1 RRHTRFSRDWSSDVC
16 SSDLYIILVILFVSL
31 CYLIFTSANIVLSND
46 LSLPK
51 GIKQADS
58 QYRLV
63 LITRDMD
70 TTFWNKVGIG
80 ALRQAEKEGAS
91 LEMWG
96 SYSNN
101 PEE

>member
-1 RRHTRFSRDWSSDVC
+1 MTYNMVKERRGRIYMKKYM
-16 SSDLYIILVILFVSL
+16 YIILVILFVSL

-80 ALRQAEKEGAS
+80 ALRQRS
-91 LEMWG
+91 
-96 SYSNN
+96 
-101 PEE
+101 EERRVGRECWAGWTTAG